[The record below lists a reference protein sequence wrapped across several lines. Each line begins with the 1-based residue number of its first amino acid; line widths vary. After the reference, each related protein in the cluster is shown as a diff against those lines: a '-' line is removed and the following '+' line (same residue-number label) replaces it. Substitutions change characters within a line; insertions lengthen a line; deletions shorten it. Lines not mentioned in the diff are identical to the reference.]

1 MESLLPHIE
10 DGVKEGRVVLE
21 IHDVEL
27 SDFVEDYLTE
37 NCELTPEASTNRNGS
52 VVFYFDAKIPLK
64 KVREALMKLSPSE
77 IESIYRINHP
87 C

>member
-1 MESLLPHIE
+1 MELLLPHIE
-10 DGVKEGRVVLE
+10 IGFEKGRVILE

-27 SDFVEDYLTE
+27 SDFIEDYLTE
-37 NCELTPEASTNRNGS
+37 KCEIAPEAIVSHKES
-52 VVFYFDAKIPLK
+52 VILYFDASMPLP

-77 IESIYRINHP
+77 IESIYRVNNP